1 MGRTK
6 EARFEMKIGI
16 IGLGS
21 IGQRHVRCLQLL
33 GIKDIVAYRTKK
45 GTTKKLPADLVN
57 IKEVF
62 TESDFYAEDL
72 DGVIIANP
80 TSLHIKS
87 LKQALEHE
95 LPIFVE
101 KPIANSVKQLEEIN
115 QYDRSKIMV
124 GFCLRFHGI
133 TKAIKQFI
141 SEEKLGEIV
150 KANLYVGQYLPTWHP
165 DTDYKAEYYS
175 RKDLGGGALRTLSHE
190 IDLMV
195 HFFGKP
201 IELCASVDKLS
212 ELEIDV
218 DDNAIILNRMDNGS
232 LITVELDFLNPI
244 STRKGVIFGSKGKLE
259 YSFSELTVN
268 FTGYSNNSEVIYHNT
283 ELDSN
288 QMYVDQM
295 RDFIE
300 LMKKKKSIQC
310 TFDGSVIIMN
320 IIKLAE
326 ESSKKKSW
334 IKMD

>member
-1 MGRTK
+1 
-6 EARFEMKIGI
+6 MKVGI

-21 IGQRHVRCLQLL
+21 IGQRHVRCLQQL
-33 GIKDIVAYRTKK
+33 GIKDIVAFRTKK
-45 GTTKKLPADLVN
+45 GATKKLPADLVD

-87 LKQALEHE
+87 VKQTLEHE

-115 QYDRSKIMV
+115 QYDKSKIMV
-124 GFCLRFHGI
+124 GFCLRFHEVA
-133 TKAIKQFI
+133 KAIKQFI
-141 SEEKLGEIV
+141 SEKKLGEII
-150 KANLYVGQYLPTWHP
+150 KASLYVGQYLPTWHP
-165 DTDYKAEYYS
+165 HTDYRTEYYS
-175 RKDLGGGALRTLSHE
+175 RKELGGGALRTLSHE
-190 IDLMV
+190 IDLMI

-201 IELCASVDKLS
+201 IELSAAIDKLS
-212 ELEIDV
+212 DLEIDV
-218 DDNAIILNRMDNGS
+218 DDNAIILSRMANGS
-232 LITVELDFLNPI
+232 LIRVELDFLNPT
-244 STRKGVIFGSKGKLE
+244 SSRKGVIFGSKGKLE

-268 FTGYSNNSEVIYHNT
+268 FTDYSNNNEVVYHNL

-300 LMKKKKSIQC
+300 LIRNKKSVQC
-310 TFDGSVIIMN
+310 TFDDSVIIMN

-334 IKMD
+334 IKVD